1 MKSNTIDIVIPWV
14 DSSDPK
20 WQEDYM
26 KFACEQRNV
35 DANIHRYRDNG
46 LLKFWFRGIEKN
58 APWIRKVHFITYG
71 HVPAWLKQDHPKL
84 HIVKHSDY
92 IPQKYLPTFNSHVIE
107 LNLHK
112 IDGLSDKFIYYNDD
126 TFLINPVDESFY
138 FKNGKPRDCAI
149 LNAVQPDGLSHVI
162 LNNLSIINKHFC
174 KKQVIRKNILKWINV
189 KYGAALSRTICL
201 MPWPKF
207 VGIKDTHLPIP
218 YLKSTFDK
226 LWELEPEILN
236 ATNRS
241 KFRQNSDINQYLF
254 RYWQLVS
261 GEFECSNTMASSAYL
276 DIGKD
281 SIIKIRKELFC
292 SRNKLVVINDADTL
306 EFDSKT
312 KKIQE
317 EFAKIFPFKST
328 FEL

>member
-149 LNAVQPDGLSHVI
+149 LNAV
-162 LNNLSIINKHFC
+162 
-174 KKQVIRKNILKWINV
+174 
-189 KYGAALSRTICL
+189 
-201 MPWPKF
+201 
-207 VGIKDTHLPIP
+207 
-218 YLKSTFDK
+218 
-226 LWELEPEILN
+226 
-236 ATNRS
+236 
-241 KFRQNSDINQYLF
+241 
-254 RYWQLVS
+254 
-261 GEFECSNTMASSAYL
+261 
-276 DIGKD
+276 
-281 SIIKIRKELFC
+281 
-292 SRNKLVVINDADTL
+292 
-306 EFDSKT
+306 
-312 KKIQE
+312 
-317 EFAKIFPFKST
+317 
-328 FEL
+328 